1 MPRTSDDGTLPRDTD
16 AALDADDGTPGDCE
30 AVRGA
35 RGVTGGRRDAASD
48 TAAGLA
54 TRSPR
59 SLKLVLEADWC
70 KPKLRLVLPLV
81 FPLVLP
87 LVLLLRLCGLA
98 IVVVV
103 VIALAL

>member
-1 MPRTSDDGTLPRDTD
+1 MSRTSDDGTLPIDTD

-70 KPKLRLVLPLV
+70 KLKLRLVLPI
-81 FPLVLP
+81 VLP